1 MYFPE
6 DMNFQYFFFNTY
18 IGYFLQLIPVA
29 LIAGLAC
36 FFIRRKR
43 KHREGTWRTLLAS
56 LFIAYLSAV
65 VTITLF
71 QNLLGDIYYWLF
83 YHRPSGR
90 IYRWFE
96 FVYSFRLDFFRHLTM
111 ENLFNVVLFLP
122 FGILYPFFDRNAGWK
137 KTLGVGVLTS
147 LAIELIQPIL
157 GRSFD
162 INDIAL
168 NSIGVLLS
176 TGIFF
181 GIWALTGRRARPQS

>member
-29 LIAGLAC
+29 LIAGLVC

-43 KHREGTWRTLLAS
+43 KRREGTWRTLLAS
-56 LFIAYLSAV
+56 LFIAYLAAV

-83 YHRPSGR
+83 YHGPSGR
-90 IYRWFE
+90 SYRWFE

-122 FGILYPFFDRNAGWK
+122 FGILYPFFDRDAGWK
-137 KTLGVGVLTS
+137 KTLGAGVLTS

-168 NSIGVLLS
+168 NSIGAILS

-181 GIWALTGRRARPQS
+181 GIWALTGRRASPQS